1 MTPVHSDTPR
11 FSIWDPTLVVVAGM
25 MLFLGLTGGG
35 PLPVVAGLGVG
46 FYLWYT
52 KHTRYD
58 LFQDVLVIRYQAPR
72 TRVIP
77 LSDVPSARFA
87 RMLLGGQALLI
98 QRRRGGALAITPK
111 DPEGFLSHLEAGFRT
126 REEPP
131 KPKQRAGKSKPTPRR
146 RRQARR
152 VKN

>member
-1 MTPVHSDTPR
+1 MAPVHIDTPR
-11 FSIWDPTLVVVAGM
+11 FSIWDPTLLVVAGVM
-25 MLFLGLTGGG
+25 FFLGVTGGG
-35 PLPVVAGLGVG
+35 TLPILIGLGVV
-46 FYLWYT
+46 FYHWYT

-58 LFQDVLVIRYQAPR
+58 LFQDVLVIRYRAPR

-77 LSDVPSARFA
+77 LIDVPSARFA
-87 RMLLGGQALLI
+87 RTPLGGQALLI

-111 DPEGFLSHLEAGFRT
+111 DPEGFLSHLEAGLRT